1 MSVWFGVF
9 RLGGSLALPRV
20 CVGVVW
26 GFSARREPRPPEVCV
41 GVVWGFSAR
50 QEPRPPEGSVLRGK
64 NIETQI
70 FDGKTSKSPCFLGV
84 GTGIR
89 FASV

>member
-1 MSVWFGVF
+1 
-9 RLGGSLALPRV
+9 V

-26 GFSARREPRPPEVCV
+26 GCL
-41 GVVWGFSAR
+41 AR